1 MPMTGLEGCDL
12 PDASGFRRIKD
23 PYSETEVYAIP
34 AIKPDVAVIHVNEAD
49 VQGNARIFGS
59 PGYDLAMV
67 EAARTVILTAERII
81 PTEEFEKVPELT
93 RVPFF
98 IVTAV
103 AHVPRGA
110 APTGCYPDY
119 DVDEAAVLEYQQQVQ
134 SAGNVGGYL
143 QMVMP

>member
-1 MPMTGLEGCDL
+1 MIGLDGCDL
-12 PDASGFRRIKD
+12 PEASGFRRIRD
-23 PYSETEVYAIP
+23 PYSPTEVYAIP
-34 AIKPDVAVIHVNEAD
+34 AIKPDVAVIHVHEAD

-67 EAARTVILTAERII
+67 EAASTVILTAERII

-103 AHVPRGA
+103 VHVPHGA
-110 APTGCYPDY
+110 SPTGCYPDY
-119 DVDEAAVLEYQQQVQ
+119 DVDEPAVLEYQQRVQ
-134 SAGNVGGYL
+134 REANIEDYL
-143 QMVMP
+143 QTVIP